1 MTQKI
6 IAFSGVKQSG
16 KTTCVNFLHGYQL
29 VRHGVIDDFGIS
41 PEGELFVEATEGD
54 NKGGGMIDV
63 FRTDEEF
70 VSYATANIWPFIK
83 CYNFADPLK
92 YICMNLFG
100 LGWNQC
106 FGSDKDK
113 NSKIDLKW
121 KDLPRAGMKKGNLT
135 AREFMQYFGTDVCRK
150 IKPDIWTQA
159 CISRVQ
165 SEQSELSV
173 IGDCRFENE
182 VDIIKRAGG
191 KVVRLTRQISK
202 DSHSSETAL
211 NKDKFSWDNFDLII
225 DNQNMSIGETHECLL
240 DNIQKWGW

>member
-29 VRHGVIDDFGIS
+29 VRHGLIDDFGIS
-41 PEGELFVEATEGD
+41 SEGELFVEATED
-54 NKGGGMIDV
+54 DKKGGGMIDV

-70 VSYATANIWPFIK
+70 VSYASTNIWPFIK

-92 YICMNLFG
+92 HVCINLFG
-100 LGWNQC
+100 LGWHQC

-113 NSKIDLKW
+113 NSKTNIKW
-121 KDLPRAGMKKGNLT
+121 KDLPASPKKRGSLT
-135 AREFMQYFGTDVCRK
+135 AREFMQYFGTDICRK
-150 IKPDIWTQA
+150 IKSDIWTQA
-159 CISRVQ
+159 CINRVQ

-182 VDIIKRAGG
+182 VDVIKKAGG
-191 KVVRLTRQISK
+191 KVIRLTRQIFE
-202 DSHSSETAL
+202 DSHPSETAL
-211 NKDKFSWDNFDLII
+211 NKDKFNWNNFDLII
-225 DNQNMSIGETHECLL
+225 DNQSMSIEETHNFLL
-240 DNIQKWGW
+240 ENIQKWGW

>member
-1 MTQKI
+1 
-6 IAFSGVKQSG
+6 
-16 KTTCVNFLHGYQL
+16 
-29 VRHGVIDDFGIS
+29 
-41 PEGELFVEATEGD
+41 
-54 NKGGGMIDV
+54 
-63 FRTDEEF
+63 
-70 VSYATANIWPFIK
+70 
-83 CYNFADPLK
+83 
-92 YICMNLFG
+92 MNLFG

-135 AREFMQYFGTDVCRK
+135 AREFMQYFGTNICRK

-182 VDIIKRAGG
+182 VDVIKRAGG
-191 KVVRLTRQISK
+191 KVVRLTRQISE
-202 DSHSSETAL
+202 DNHSSETAL
-211 NKDKFSWDNFDLII
+211 NKDKFSWDNFDLVI

>member
-1 MTQKI
+1 VTQKI

-29 VRHGVIDDFGIS
+29 VKHGVIDDFGIS
-41 PEGELFVEATEGD
+41 PEGELFVEATED
-54 NKGGGMIDV
+54 DKKGGGMIDV

-70 VSYATANIWPFIK
+70 VSYASANIWPFIK

-92 YICMNLFG
+92 HVCVNLFG
-100 LGWNQC
+100 LGWHQC

-113 NSKIDLKW
+113 NSKTDLKW
-121 KDLPRAGMKKGNLT
+121 KDLPESPNKRGNLT
-135 AREFMQYFGTDVCRK
+135 AREFMQYFGTNICRK
-150 IKPDIWTQA
+150 IKSDIWTQA

-182 VDIIKRAGG
+182 VDVIKKAGG
-191 KVVRLTRQISK
+191 KVVRLTRQIFE
-202 DSHSSETAL
+202 DSHLSETAL
-211 NKDKFSWDNFDLII
+211 NKDKFDWDSFDLII
-225 DNQNMSIGETHECLL
+225 DNQNMSIEETHDCLL
-240 DNIQKWGW
+240 ENIQKWGW

>member
-29 VRHGVIDDFGIS
+29 VKHGLIDDFGIS
-41 PEGELFVEATEGD
+41 PEGELFVEATED
-54 NKGGGMIDV
+54 DKKGGGMIDV

-70 VSYATANIWPFIK
+70 VSYASANIWPFIK

-92 YICMNLFG
+92 HICVNLFG
-100 LGWNQC
+100 LGWHQC

-135 AREFMQYFGTDVCRK
+135 AREFMQYFGTNICRK

-182 VDIIKRAGG
+182 VDVIKKAGG
-191 KVVRLTRQISK
+191 KVVRLTRQIFE
-202 DSHSSETAL
+202 DSHLSETAL
-211 NKDKFSWDNFDLII
+211 NKDKFDWENFDLII
-225 DNQNMSIGETHECLL
+225 DNQNMSIEETHDCLL
-240 DNIQKWGW
+240 ENIQKWGW

>member
-1 MTQKI
+1 
-6 IAFSGVKQSG
+6 
-16 KTTCVNFLHGYQL
+16 
-29 VRHGVIDDFGIS
+29 
-41 PEGELFVEATEGD
+41 
-54 NKGGGMIDV
+54 
-63 FRTDEEF
+63 
-70 VSYATANIWPFIK
+70 
-83 CYNFADPLK
+83 
-92 YICMNLFG
+92 MNLFG

-106 FGSDKDK
+106 FGSDEDK

-121 KDLPRAGMKKGNLT
+121 KDLPRPSMKKGNLT

-182 VDIIKRAGG
+182 VDVIKKTGG

-211 NKDKFSWDNFDLII
+211 NKDKFSWDNFDLVI
-225 DNQNMSIGETHECLL
+225 DNQNMSIGDTHECLL
-240 DNIQKWGW
+240 DNMQKWGW